1 MNWGK
6 SIVLAFI
13 LFAIFIG
20 VLVTVCVREDIS
32 LVSTDY
38 YNDELEYQS
47 QIDRVHNA
55 DDLVKKPEINLV
67 DDQSL
72 KVEFDFHQFDG
83 GKLVLYSP
91 ADISEDKTFK
101 LEQTDSPFQVFSVGS
116 LKKGNYKVKMTW
128 TTNGKEY
135 YFEKSI
141 FI

>member
-6 SIVLAFI
+6 AIILSFV

-20 VLVTVCVREDIS
+20 VLVVVCVREDVS
-32 LVSTDY
+32 LVSRDY

-47 QIDRVHNA
+47 QIDRVRNA
-55 DDLVKKPEINLV
+55 DQLERKPEINLV

-72 KVEFDFHQFDG
+72 RVEFDFHQFDG

-91 ADISEDKTFK
+91 ADIKEDKTFK
-101 LEQTDSPFQVFSVGS
+101 LEPSDSNFQVFTVGS

-128 TTNGKEY
+128 SANGKEFY
-135 YFEKSI
+135 YEKSI
-141 FI
+141 II